1 MQKGDAMCTFRQA
14 TAVAALGLLQ
24 CVGAGSAAFG
34 HGRGQGES
42 SPEVVIEWNQLL
54 QSTIPATATV
64 LGPRYYAMLHIA
76 QFDAVNSI
84 ERRYT
89 PYHTAVWASRGA
101 STKAAAAQAAR
112 DVLVGLLPAQ
122 QAIYDAALAEDLEG
136 IPPGRAAQGIAVGKA
151 VAKKILE
158 WRADDGSGDPQTP
171 YVLPALPGLWQGA
184 TPGASAAFTQVPGVT
199 PFALRS
205 TTQFMPLRHPE
216 LSSPRYAADFNE
228 VKEIGSSTSSLRS
241 VEQTTLARLW
251 AGATTSTTAFA
262 VWNNAARDVA
272 RARGLALLQ
281 TARVY
286 ALLNSTVQDGL
297 LTSMTSKLVYGL
309 WRPQTAIRRA
319 GEDLNAD
326 TAADA
331 AWTSLLGNPPYP
343 SYAGNMACIGA
354 SSARALELAFG
365 SDAAS
370 FTVVW
375 KGNTV
380 NNVTNPDVSRSYASF
395 WQLALQ
401 EADSRIWGGIH
412 FRFDNDASLEMCPK
426 AVDYAY
432 ARKMRPLH

>member
-1 MQKGDAMCTFRQA
+1 MRTIRQA
-14 TAVAALGLLQ
+14 TALVACGVLQ
-24 CVGAGSAAFG
+24 CIGVAGAAYG
-34 HGRGQGES
+34 HGGGHGTA

-101 STKAAAAQAAR
+101 STEAAAAQAAR

-122 QAIYDAALAEDLEG
+122 QAVYDAALAADLDG
-136 IPPGRAAQGIAVGKA
+136 IPPGRAAQGVAVGKA
-151 VAKKILE
+151 VASRILA
-158 WRADDGSGDPQTP
+158 WRADDGAADPPTP
-171 YVLPALPGLWQGA
+171 YVLPPLPGLWQGA
-184 TPGASAAFTQVPGVT
+184 TPGASATFTQVPNVT

-205 TTQFMPLRHPE
+205 TTQFLPLRHPE
-216 LSSPRYAADFNE
+216 LWSARYAADFNE
-228 VKEIGSSTSSLRS
+228 VREIGSATSSLRS
-241 VEQTTLARLW
+241 PEQTTLSRLW
-251 AGATTSTTAFA
+251 AGATTTTTAFA

-272 RARGLALLQ
+272 RARGLTLVE

-286 ALLNSTVQDGL
+286 ALLNSAVQDGL

-326 TAADA
+326 TAADPS
-331 AWTSLLGNPPYP
+331 WTSLLGNPPYP

-365 SDAAS
+365 TDAAS
-370 FTVVW
+370 FTVLW

-380 NNVTNPDVSRSYASF
+380 NGVANPDVSRSYTSF
-395 WQLALQ
+395 SQLALQ

-412 FRFDNDASLEMCPK
+412 FRFDNDASLENCPK

-432 ARKMRPLH
+432 ARKMRTLH